1 MEREP
6 TSSCRLLSQIA
17 HRLLRPTIAACSL
30 FAKSKKKKAARQD
43 AASHASLLQVV
54 PARTYARSSECD
66 QPAERTSLPGR
77 APVSSPFSKMGV
89 PAQIVM
95 S

>member
-1 MEREP
+1 MIGSRNSVP
-6 TSSCRLLSQIA
+6 TSRK
-17 HRLLRPTIAACSL
+17 ACAL
-30 FAKSKKKKAARQD
+30 GED

-54 PARTYARSSECD
+54 PAGGYARSSECD